1 MCILYLRSIHDHE
14 TSNLFTTDLCR
25 GFSLRAHRSHHS
37 NAFFARVGGV
47 SNAEMNK
54 LELELL
60 GVLDF
65 AVAVDHR
72 TYDRYREHLE
82 KEMRRDHH
90 AGRLCL
96 PGALPKPTWAAAAPT
111 AIKPLPPLA
120 EEDPA
125 EIADGDGEEHGRKPP
140 PNGVRAAGEGHG
152 RKLPNGVA
160 PGAKTLRELCAL
172 DYY

>member
-1 MCILYLRSIHDHE
+1 VCILYLQSIHDHE

-72 TYDRYREHLE
+72 TYRRYREHLE

-90 AGRLCL
+90 GRLCL
-96 PGALPKPTWAAAAPT
+96 PGTAPT
-111 AIKPLPPLA
+111 AIKHLPPLA
-120 EEDPA
+120 EEHPA
-125 EIADGDGEEHGRKPP
+125 EIAYGGHEEHGRKPP

-160 PGAKTLRELCAL
+160 PGAKTLRDLCAL

>member
-1 MCILYLRSIHDHE
+1 
-14 TSNLFTTDLCR
+14 
-25 GFSLRAHRSHHS
+25 
-37 NAFFARVGGV
+37 VGGV

-72 TYDRYREHLE
+72 AYDRYREHLE

-90 AGRLCL
+90 VP
-96 PGALPKPTWAAAAPT
+96 PGAAPKPTTRAAAAPT
-111 AIKPLPPLA
+111 AIKLLLPPLA
-120 EEDPA
+120 EERRA
-125 EIADGDGEEHGRKPP
+125 EIDDGDSEERGRKPP
-140 PNGVRAAGEGHG
+140 PNGVRAGEEHD